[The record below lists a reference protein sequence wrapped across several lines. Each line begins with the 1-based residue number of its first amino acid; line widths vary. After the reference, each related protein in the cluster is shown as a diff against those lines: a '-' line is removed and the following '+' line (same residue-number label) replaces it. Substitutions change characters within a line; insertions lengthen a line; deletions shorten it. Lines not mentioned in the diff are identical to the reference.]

1 MKAKSGRMNE
11 VSMRWP
17 KTALLAVVF
26 IYCAGDQVCARKTR
40 GDRFEAAQKAYVLAC
55 KDGKPSKLEFELE
68 ADEDF
73 YDIRQTIINPVIILK
88 GWGRGPIAL
97 EIDGTPVRQGKHFRV
112 GYEDSEDGTNLV
124 LWLKLKSTKSIGVT
138 LH

>member
-1 MKAKSGRMNE
+1 M
-11 VSMRWP
+11 
-17 KTALLAVVF
+17 
-26 IYCAGDQVCARKTR
+26 
-40 GDRFEAAQKAYVLAC
+40 AC

-88 GWGRGPIAL
+88 GWGRGPIVL
-97 EIDGTPVRQGKHFRV
+97 EIDGTPVGQGRHFRV
-112 GYEDSEDGTNLV
+112 GYEDREDGTNLV
-124 LWLKLKSTKSIGVT
+124 LWLKLKSTQSIRVT